1 MAMKNRIR
9 EIRTDRGISQDAL
22 AKMIGRQKA
31 LVSKLENGKIKL
43 SQEYLE
49 LLSGALACTPA
60 ELLGPPAYSKKP
72 LAKRPVAAPPRSAIL
87 SRGNVRTYVPVYGPA
102 AAATPDKV
110 FITEDFIVD
119 RKPTPEELIHVRDGF
134 VMFVA
139 GESMYPRY
147 KPGEMVSVHPY
158 RPPSIGHDCVLVFEA
173 DGNAIV
179 KEYAGESEDRKEWKL
194 RQYNPEKI
202 IKVKK
207 ADVKAIYAVVGRPS

>member
-1 MAMKNRIR
+1 MKNRIR
-9 EIRTDRGISQDAL
+9 ELRIERGISQDAL
-22 AKMIGRQKA
+22 AKAIGRQKA

-43 SQEYLE
+43 NQQYLE
-49 LLSGALACTPA
+49 LLSEALACAPA
-60 ELLGPPAYSKKP
+60 DLLGPPSFTKTEKGKS
-72 LAKRPVAAPPRSAIL
+72 LAKRPMIDRKRVTSGAMPRPF
-87 SRGNVRTYVPVYGPA
+87 VPVYGPA

-119 RKPTPEELIHVRDGF
+119 RKPTPEELSHVRDGF
-134 VMFVA
+134 VMYVA

-179 KEYAGESEDRKEWKL
+179 KEFAGESDDKREWKL

-202 IKVKK
+202 LKVKK
-207 ADVKAIYAVVGRPS
+207 SEVRAIYAVVGRPS